1 MTHSTPPTPLTDVL
15 AHQRAANDR
24 LRREL
29 SARENRAELRALN
42 ASAREDAAN
51 DAQSIRVW
59 LASGALRDATDRLRR
74 FREGR

>member
-1 MTHSTPPTPLTDVL
+1 MTDRNTSPPLPPLEI
-15 AHQRAANDR
+15 AAK
-24 LRREL
+24 LQREL
-29 SARENRAELRALN
+29 SALSDRSELRALN